1 MRKNPLTSIFY
12 LILHLYIKY
21 IDCCILLLSFASK
34 SVEDIFRFSSNSSLC
49 QILIKFFT
57 NCLKYLFYLLHFS
70 GKCFSGDHIQK
81 MIYTFNLTTCK
92 PSNRKITS
100 NFASG
105 AGGGRS
111 RDRAGQAGR
120 WAGWSGRCSVG
131 QAGRR
136 EGWHR
141 LVGRAGGRT
150 FWLGQAGGL
159 ARWSGG
165 WLVGWADEKTL
176 PAMQRWLFDRGD
188 ITAAALAILPRR
200 LPSL

>member
-1 MRKNPLTSIFY
+1 
-12 LILHLYIKY
+12 
-21 IDCCILLLSFASK
+21 
-34 SVEDIFRFSSNSSLC
+34 
-49 QILIKFFT
+49 
-57 NCLKYLFYLLHFS
+57 
-70 GKCFSGDHIQK
+70 
-81 MIYTFNLTTCK
+81 MIYTVNLTTCK

-131 QAGRR
+131 QADRR

-159 ARWSGG
+159 ARWSGEQAGWSGG
-165 WLVGWADEKTL
+165 WLVGWAGEKTL
-176 PAMQRWLFDRGD
+176 PAMQRWLFDCGD
-188 ITAAALAILPRR
+188 ITAVALAIMPGR
-200 LPSL
+200 LLSL